1 MNVWTSLRTS
11 KNWKDLKKPLASI
24 LHLAVHIGS
33 AIPLLVGLWDFWQ
46 RNLGANP
53 ILEITHRTGKT
64 AILLLILSLAV
75 SPLRQLLKWNQINKL
90 RRPLGLW
97 AGFYALVHFS
107 IYVVLDYGFQWKALL
122 ANSLTNFFIL
132 FGFTTGLILLVL
144 SITSLTYFL
153 KKMGKNWKKLHRFVY
168 AAGILAS
175 LHFVLAVK
183 PGVLRPWP
191 YALAMALLLLYRLPP
206 VQAWVKKGIK

>member
-1 MNVWTSLRTS
+1 MKTWTLLKTS

-33 AIPLLVGLWDFWQ
+33 AVPLLVGLWDFWQ

-53 ILEITHRTGKT
+53 IMEITHRTGKT

-75 SPLRQLLKWNQINKL
+75 SPLRQQLKWNQINKL

-122 ANSLTNFFIL
+122 ANSLTNFFVL
-132 FGFTTGLILLVL
+132 FGFTTGLILLLL

-168 AAGILAS
+168 AAGILAA
-175 LHFVLAVK
+175 LHFILAVK

-191 YALAMALLLLYRLPP
+191 YALAMVLLLLYRLPP
-206 VQAWVKKGIK
+206 VQTWVKKTV